1 MATILHNV
9 LKQLDLLMQAGKP
22 VEEGDFNI
30 QVGELRQG
38 GAHLAAEHSEVERS
52 GAKWRGRGRGR
63 RNINWWIVLTEHGGT
78 IGTRTQDLFH
88 AMEAF

>member
-1 MATILHNV
+1 MAAILNNV

-38 GAHLAAEHSEVERS
+38 GAHLADERSEVERS
-52 GAKWRGRGRGR
+52 GAKPRGRGLGR
-63 RNINWWIVLTEHGGT
+63 RNI
-78 IGTRTQDLFH
+78 D
-88 AMEAF
+88 

>member
-1 MATILHNV
+1 MAAILNNV

-38 GAHLAAEHSEVERS
+38 GAHLADERSPSGARAVER
-52 GAKWRGRGRGR
+52 GAAKWRGRGRGR
-63 RNINWWIVLTEHGGT
+63 RNIN
-78 IGTRTQDLFH
+78 
-88 AMEAF
+88 